1 MHMQTL
7 SLSPQRSPGSLSPLS
22 VLSGLHGAFSGL
34 QNSVVRFG
42 GSDTSLPP
50 ISAISPPVRGSV
62 SAEDLLGVC
71 VGPMNKN
78 TNGNITNQ
86 HPNYPV
92 RSKSRIEFL

>member
-1 MHMQTL
+1 MHIQ
-7 SLSPQRSPGSLSPLS
+7 SLFISPQRSPGSLSPLS
-22 VLSGLHGAFSGL
+22 VLSGAFSGL
-34 QNSVVRFG
+34 QNSMARFG

-50 ISAISPPVRGSV
+50 ISAISPPVRESV

-71 VGPMNKN
+71 LGSMNKRSDVQL
-78 TNGNITNQ
+78 TNQ